1 MKECQQLH
9 NTAVRDIV
17 SFCEDGTISD
27 VLDVIKTGSD
37 TVNKWLSP
45 GSANYSGS
53 IVKRS
58 SDLVLVFPVLVSTSL
73 KMSTAV
79 LISKAIERKC
89 TSLLQILFSA
99 VNLTN
104 YNDTR
109 DLYDY
114 IKKFHNNIKLDN
126 GALSLDDFIRVM
138 DSMTNESAIT
148 VINKDAYDAVMESM
162 RNINVAANT
171 LLRET
176 SVNDYVV
183 NHTMFGNTSVTLEK
197 ANAQTIHNRIERD
210 GGNIVG
216 WYSPD
221 GLATAVRQVSADE
234 ANKAAD
240 RAVKNQMS
248 KINASNQRMADN
260 AAFFKSQVI
269 TSDIAKANEL
279 TPTLVM
285 INFQSIV
292 NGTIVNRTGV
302 IGVKAKMYPVE
313 SMQLV
318 ERLSEKYS
326 DSNTLFSFVKAST
339 KEKSFFKDFVFA
351 IDKAKI
357 DAINIAKGSVNAK
370 MFRVLERRARKNKF
384 HRLIN
389 KNDASAITTLVLT
402 QDEVEYLKKY
412 SNMDL
417 EKASVCRVLMEGFN
431 LMGVVLVDNSIE
443 VARFLYDDGEGM
455 FETLT
460 FDTIAKEDKNQD
472 YKKIISLIDRLK

>member
-1 MKECQQLH
+1 
-9 NTAVRDIV
+9 
-17 SFCEDGTISD
+17 
-27 VLDVIKTGSD
+27 
-37 TVNKWLSP
+37 
-45 GSANYSGS
+45 
-53 IVKRS
+53 
-58 SDLVLVFPVLVSTSL
+58 
-73 KMSTAV
+73 
-79 LISKAIERKC
+79 
-89 TSLLQILFSA
+89 
-99 VNLTN
+99 
-104 YNDTR
+104 
-109 DLYDY
+109 
-114 IKKFHNNIKLDN
+114 
-126 GALSLDDFIRVM
+126 
-138 DSMTNESAIT
+138 
-148 VINKDAYDAVMESM
+148 
-162 RNINVAANT
+162 
-171 LLRET
+171 
-176 SVNDYVV
+176 
-183 NHTMFGNTSVTLEK
+183 
-197 ANAQTIHNRIERD
+197 
-210 GGNIVG
+210 
-216 WYSPD
+216 
-221 GLATAVRQVSADE
+221 
-234 ANKAAD
+234 
-240 RAVKNQMS
+240 
-248 KINASNQRMADN
+248 
-260 AAFFKSQVI
+260 
-269 TSDIAKANEL
+269 
-279 TPTLVM
+279 M